1 MPSLILHPGSP
12 ELQKRYEQA
21 FEEAR
26 ELYVVSA
33 YLTAWNI
40 KFPLKKDCKFRM
52 IVGKDFGI
60 TRKDACREVLGW
72 LPADQK
78 HNFHVAAFGGF
89 HPKAIFWADKA
100 KHHLLVGSSNLTE
113 AAFRTNFEANLYSR
127 VNKKTYQSAVNWFN
141 HAMEKSQPVDDNWL
155 NKYEEAKLVGKN
167 RNGGGSHISSGLKI
181 PLLSRERLIHVLK
194 ARRHQVEAFGKI
206 RKTLER
212 LFRDGAALELSNGE
226 ICTRLLR
233 TWGKDTSKFQGK
245 GWERTGIKSN
255 WRLFSKGITS
265 ILDANE
271 TERDNVVVS
280 VINEFTKKK
289 LRTRSALLSE
299 MLCHFF
305 PDKYPVINGPVRLW
319 IKKMNYHAPHGASAG
334 SKFLDLAQQMRE
346 TVSQGSTRS
355 KNIRVRNLAEL
366 DIIVWVKYEK
376 AYRKTIQRY
385 S

>member
-1 MPSLILHPGSP
+1 
-12 ELQKRYEQA
+12 
-21 FEEAR
+21 
-26 ELYVVSA
+26 
-33 YLTAWNI
+33 
-40 KFPLKKDCKFRM
+40 
-52 IVGKDFGI
+52 
-60 TRKDACREVLGW
+60 
-72 LPADQK
+72 
-78 HNFHVAAFGGF
+78 
-89 HPKAIFWADKA
+89 
-100 KHHLLVGSSNLTE
+100 
-113 AAFRTNFEANLYSR
+113 
-127 VNKKTYQSAVNWFN
+127 
-141 HAMEKSQPVDDNWL
+141 
-155 NKYEEAKLVGKN
+155 
-167 RNGGGSHISSGLKI
+167 
-181 PLLSRERLIHVLK
+181 VLK

-289 LRTRSALLSE
+289 LPTRSALLSE

-366 DIIVWVKYEK
+366 DIIVWVKFEK